1 MKPNK
6 LINYVCLSASEA
18 QQLKEYIQQH
28 PDKHIVIR
36 MFSDSPISIQTTVG
50 INNSNF
56 PGWNPN
62 DPDPTNEEILID
74 PEEYLY
80 C

>member
-1 MKPNK
+1 MKPK
-6 LINYVCLSASEA
+6 LLNYVYLSAAEA

-36 MFSDSPISIQTTVG
+36 MFSDSPISIKTTVG
-50 INNSNF
+50 INNSDL
-56 PGWNPN
+56 PGWNPQDS
-62 DPDPTNEEILID
+62 DPINEEMLID